1 MNDLSH
7 FDRNKILFNSVHTNI
22 LSPSTLFYTKNK
34 TFIDNLQEE
43 GKSNL
48 ILENNN
54 NNLESYTTKN
64 SRGIN
69 LMFDYKKNLNK
80 KKKSNHFF
88 GYAKDNPANN
98 LITDNKKTNK
108 AEENKENTS
117 NFKKLNLL
125 RGMGRNSEINQEFN
139 RPSSNIVAKYY
150 INNKMYTR
158 RRENFSINF
167 NLNSPNK
174 SNNIN
179 INNLTTRNKKMNKE
193 LKSESN
199 SNMKYQSYK
208 NIDEI
213 CRNKK
218 ESEFEYNRY
227 SYYNN
232 QTRITE
238 NNDIN
243 NLYFNIPTSSNIYL
257 NTENNINSRNI
268 SKKRLNSIHNKNYN
282 LMNID
287 HSTEKNHT
295 HSNINSENIF
305 NDKDSRRLNLH
316 KNKNKNQYKNIK
328 FTFKTKDSY
337 ICKEN
342 KIDKKSL
349 KKYYEE
355 TFNEIINE
363 NNINE
368 INIEKNKCKFNSED
382 LYYKEYLSTNNS
394 TCTNEINKIN
404 ENKIKKQ
411 ILEKKRTINENSHNP
426 EMFHFYMVSYLQ
438 KGKKL
443 GNNFN

>member
-1 MNDLSH
+1 
-7 FDRNKILFNSVHTNI
+7 
-22 LSPSTLFYTKNK
+22 
-34 TFIDNLQEE
+34 
-43 GKSNL
+43 
-48 ILENNN
+48 
-54 NNLESYTTKN
+54 
-64 SRGIN
+64 
-69 LMFDYKKNLNK
+69 
-80 KKKSNHFF
+80 
-88 GYAKDNPANN
+88 
-98 LITDNKKTNK
+98 
-108 AEENKENTS
+108 
-117 NFKKLNLL
+117 
-125 RGMGRNSEINQEFN
+125 
-139 RPSSNIVAKYY
+139 
-150 INNKMYTR
+150 
-158 RRENFSINF
+158 
-167 NLNSPNK
+167 
-174 SNNIN
+174 
-179 INNLTTRNKKMNKE
+179 
-193 LKSESN
+193 
-199 SNMKYQSYK
+199 
-208 NIDEI
+208 
-213 CRNKK
+213 
-218 ESEFEYNRY
+218 
-227 SYYNN
+227 
-232 QTRITE
+232 
-238 NNDIN
+238 
-243 NLYFNIPTSSNIYL
+243 
-257 NTENNINSRNI
+257 
-268 SKKRLNSIHNKNYN
+268 
-282 LMNID
+282 MNID

-305 NDKDSRRLNLH
+305 NDKDSRRLNLQ